1 MREKGGV
8 TGSFLTS
15 CSQAKHPCEWLN
27 QDEVVGCAPP
37 LSYHQSSTFRGEI
50 HCTSAAVVMP
60 TQQWGSPTSFS
71 RESPR
76 SDISN
81 GPKSFYTLYHGK
93 NPIGASYRV
102 IGAPGGVREHMARA
116 QQGDSGQR
124 LRGHNRNKHR
134 VSLGANKRAKAVDS
148 HMGFCYRPSGRK
160 RTRSTKWAIPWT
172 EINCVQISRENG

>member
-27 QDEVVGCAPP
+27 QDEVAGCAPP
-37 LSYHQSSTFRGEI
+37 LSYLQSGTFRGEI

-60 TQQWGSPTSFS
+60 TQQWGSPMSFS

-81 GPKSFYTLYHGK
+81 GPKSFYTFYHGK
-93 NPIGASYRV
+93 NPISASYRV
-102 IGAPGGVREHMARA
+102 IGAPGGGQRTHAPCSARRLRAKSEGA
-116 QQGDSGQR
+116 QQEQAQGV
-124 LRGHNRNKHR
+124 LRCKQKGKSSWKPHGILLQTIR
-134 VSLGANKRAKAVDS
+134 
-148 HMGFCYRPSGRK
+148 
-160 RTRSTKWAIPWT
+160 
-172 EINCVQISRENG
+172 